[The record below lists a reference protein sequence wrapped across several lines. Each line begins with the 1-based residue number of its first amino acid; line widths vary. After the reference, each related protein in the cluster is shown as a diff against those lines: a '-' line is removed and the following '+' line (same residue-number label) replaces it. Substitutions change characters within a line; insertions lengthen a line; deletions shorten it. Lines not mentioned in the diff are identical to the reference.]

1 MTSLIPGVTHS
12 TDLCHNPHIISE
24 RERHHQ
30 KGDVKG
36 HFLSQCLVLL
46 RGKKKS
52 PQDRGKKGDLSFCL
66 LAIDSASVKKHN
78 RVKSVLKSGED
89 PSGSVPFSLL
99 QT

>member
-1 MTSLIPGVTHS
+1 MTSLTLGVTHS
-12 TDLCHNPHIISE
+12 NDLCHNPHIISE
-24 RERHHQ
+24 REKHQ

-36 HFLSQCLVLL
+36 HFPSHCFVLL
-46 RGKKKS
+46 RAKKS
-52 PQDRGKKGDLSFCL
+52 PQEREKKGDLSFCL

-89 PSGSVPFSLL
+89 PSGSVPFSLP

>member
-36 HFLSQCLVLL
+36 HFPSHCLVLL
-46 RGKKKS
+46 RTKKS
-52 PQDRGKKGDLSFCL
+52 PQDREKKGDLSFCL

-78 RVKSVLKSGED
+78 RVKSVSKSGED
-89 PSGSVPFSLL
+89 RSGSVPFSLP